1 MALPNVISPWSI
13 FYSKDQLLR
22 KEKKE
27 SLEVFYFLKLNI
39 QIQLIVREACAK
51 TCQGIVVYGMFGL
64 FNFEI
69 EMFEFQFV
77 NTKNW
82 NLKFVCEMF
91 GVWKF
96 EN

>member
-22 KEKKE
+22 KENKE
-27 SLEVFYFLKLNI
+27 SLGVFYFLNF
-39 QIQLIVREACAK
+39 QNQLIVREACAK
-51 TCQGIVVYGMFGL
+51 TYQGTIVYGMFGI

-69 EMFEFQFV
+69 EMFELQCV

-82 NLKFVCEMF
+82 NLEFVCEMF
-91 GVWKF
+91 GIWNF
-96 EN
+96 